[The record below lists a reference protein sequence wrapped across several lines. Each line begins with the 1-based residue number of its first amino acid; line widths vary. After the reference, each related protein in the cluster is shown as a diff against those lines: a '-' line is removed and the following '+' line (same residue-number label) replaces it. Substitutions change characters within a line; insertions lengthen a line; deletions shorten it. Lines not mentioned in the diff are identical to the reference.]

1 MDGLTEKE
9 KATMKK
15 DRLLQYARQIFVLE
29 MDVVALTST
38 GSSEVFTEID
48 NKKSQI
54 ESLNKAYAAVEAM

>member
-1 MDGLTEKE
+1 MNGLNEQDKS
-9 KATMKK
+9 AMKK
-15 DRLLQYARQIFVLE
+15 ERLLQYARQIYVLE